1 MSGVG
6 FCRADRTHATGLW
19 HTPRR
24 RRRWRPGRPTPRD
37 WRDFAAWCASRGAT
51 ALPAHVGIVAA
62 YLSSLADSGRKASTI
77 GRRAAAI
84 GYHHKMAGHEPPTNS
99 EAVKA
104 VLRGIRRT
112 IGSAKQGKAPATAD
126 LIGQMLA
133 LCPDTMIGKRD
144 RALLCLGFAGAF
156 RRSELCAL
164 EVADLTEVP
173 DGLRILIRRSKGD
186 QEGQGQEVA
195 IPRGYKLRPVEAVQ
209 TWLAAAEISAGP
221 VFRAVAR
228 GGRVSC
234 EALADDSAA
243 RIVKR
248 YARRVGLDAGVLQ
261 RPQPAQRVPDQCGGE
276 QRHPRRTSGVC
287 HHQKAIPGPSV
298 ERDMGVRSNAH
309 ASEQRRQL
317 GSAPMS
323 ETSPETALVPP
334 AAIDNRNAQGQE
346 LPQVARGALSE
357 QNELAG
363 AARASVSAQNGSD
376 R

>member
-1 MSGVG
+1 MNDLALIRPELSGALTAAEIDATIG
-6 FCRADRTHATGLW
+6 YAEAEKALATRAAYAS
-19 HTPRR
+19 
-24 RRRWRPGRPTPRD
+24 D

-62 YLSSLADSGRKASTI
+62 YLSWLADSGRKASTI

-84 GYHHKMAGHEPPTNS
+84 GYHHKMAGHEPPTNA
-99 EAVKA
+99 EAVKT

-209 TWLAAAEISAGP
+209 TWLAAASISDGP
-221 VFRAVAR
+221 VFRAVGR

-243 RIVKR
+243 GAYSGHSLRS
-248 YARRVGLDAGVLQ
+248 GFL
-261 RPQPAQRVPDQCGGE
+261 
-276 QRHPRRTSGVC
+276 TS
-287 HHQKAIPGPSV
+287 A
-298 ERDMGVRSNAH
+298 A
-309 ASEQRRQL
+309 
-317 GSAPMS
+317 
-323 ETSPETALVPP
+323 ET
-334 AAIDNRNAQGQE
+334 G
-346 LPQVARGALSE
+346 
-357 QNELAG
+357 
-363 AARASVSAQNGSD
+363 ASVWSCP